1 MNKIVELLVDF
12 ENFPDEDLGVSI
24 MSLVDMPAIGINWMA
39 FAQEKFVSP
48 SPGEPKDEFIS
59 RCIPVL
65 KGEGYPDDQAAAICY
80 STWEQG
86 FGVDTATLQ
95 PYVEQ
100 NIRDAVSEEQFQKDL
115 LAEADKYGEPYDPAT
130 TIYLE
135 LNREEFMTVAEVLE
149 GINALDILSRSDIRR
164 DAPAEI
170 KYRYAGPRAQ
180 RFFCRGMLSLNKLY
194 TRQEVDLISDATIA
208 LNPGMGHNSA
218 TYSVWNYKG
227 GVNCKHYWQELAV
240 FRNNTGQLIMVDRG
254 PASGDAGQVAGPSNN
269 YWRFSADDQM
279 IVTGPAMIPNQLIPR
294 RDKMGNLFHVYF
306 GKETVRKI
314 AEMYLKKYMHT
325 TDINHDEEVT
335 EENTLL
341 ESWIINDPELDKSA
355 ALGYEKL
362 PEGTWMVSYKIN
374 NAETWK
380 KIKSGELNG
389 FSVTGEFLQMLA
401 NG

>member
-100 NIRDAVSEEQFQKDL
+100 NIRDGVSEEQFQKDL